1 MKVSDVGMK
10 TAESGDCRRMS
21 GNDGNSN
28 SILAMT

>member
-1 MKVSDVGMK
+1 MKVLDVGMK
-10 TAESGDCRRMS
+10 TVESDNCRGMS